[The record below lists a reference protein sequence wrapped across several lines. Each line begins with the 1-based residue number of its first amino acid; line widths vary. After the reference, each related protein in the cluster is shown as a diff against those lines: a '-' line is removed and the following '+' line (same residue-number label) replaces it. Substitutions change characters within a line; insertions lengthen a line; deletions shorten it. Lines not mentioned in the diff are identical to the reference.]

1 MSTYNH
7 FGKRL
12 SLEAGND
19 LVREVHIDMAV
30 VDSELIIDK
39 NPGRGRW

>member
-19 LVREVHIDMAV
+19 LVRKDHIDMAV

-39 NPGRGRW
+39 NLGRRRW